1 MVINLKEKFLKTL
14 YRTVTAILTIC
25 WILAGFCLVG
35 QCASKAYLYP
45 LKFKDII
52 FEYADYYGLERALIF
67 SVVKVESNFNEKAV
81 SAAGAVGLMQITPD
95 TGKYIAE
102 KSGVEKFDLTDAKT
116 NVNFGCY
123 YLKYLFLRFDD
134 MDTAIVAYNAGEG
147 NVSLW
152 LNDADCSLDKKTLF
166 HIPFSESREYIK
178 KIKETFSKYEKL
190 YGNILDKS

>member
-25 WILAGFCLVG
+25 WILAGFCLTG
-35 QCASKAYLYP
+35 QCASKTYLYP

-67 SVVKVESNFNEKAV
+67 SVIKVESNFNEKAV

-134 MDTAIVAYNAGEG
+134 MDTVIVAYNAGEG